1 MEHGVA
7 VLFALG
13 FPAATAPSYSSRRA
27 AILAGDREL
36 KKTEYRQTIAWLS
49 AMGVA
54 SVLFFI
60 VTGRDLA
67 LLGVVWPDSLQGAAS
82 VGLAAAGSAI
92 LWIQVRA
99 VRMDSA
105 TRAAAREALRDVREY
120 FPSGSEERHL
130 FRGVSFAAGI
140 GEELFYRGF
149 LFWYFAEWL
158 PVWAIVV
165 ATSVL
170 FGLAHI
176 MHGTQAL
183 TRSTLMGFVLAGLYL
198 LGGSLLA
205 PMILHVAVDLT
216 SGETGSLAF
225 GDEQTVAL

>member
-1 MEHGVA
+1 MEHAVA

-60 VTGRDLA
+60 GTGRDLA
-67 LLGVVWPDSLQGAAS
+67 LLGVVWPNSLRGAAA
-82 VGLAAAGSAI
+82 VGVAAAGCVI
-92 LWIQVRA
+92 LWLQVRA
-99 VRMDSA
+99 VRVDA
-105 TRAAAREALRDVREY
+105 PTRVAAREALRDVREY
-120 FPSGSEERHL
+120 FPSGPEERRL
-130 FRGVSFAAGI
+130 FHGVSFAAGI

-158 PVWAIVV
+158 PVWVV
-165 ATSVL
+165 VVVTSVL
-170 FGLAHI
+170 FGLAHV
-176 MHGTQAL
+176 MHGAQA
-183 TRSTLMGFVLAGLYL
+183 TARSTLMGFVLAGLYL
-198 LGGSLLA
+198 LGGSLVA

-216 SGETGSLAF
+216 SGETGALAF
-225 GDEQTVAL
+225 GDDPTVAI